1 MQNAAPDISNIPP
14 SRIPAK
20 PTIVLIGPQGC
31 GKTLFAKALAVRFDS
46 THVIDGDDVNGEPMA
61 GAASIPRDGALVIGD
76 QWGGDLT
83 ITAHTQAGFD
93 ALVMA
98 LGIPLSH
105 RPPYSRESVRGPG
118 EYEAL
123 RHPALIGTTNE
134 RDYSRG

>member
-1 MQNAAPDISNIPP
+1 MQTSAPPKI
-14 SRIPAK
+14 SRIPGH

-31 GKTLFAKALAVRFDS
+31 GKTLFAKALAMKLGS
-46 THVIDGDDVNGEPMA
+46 THVIDAENVNGMPTE
-61 GAASIPRDGALVIGD
+61 GAAAVPRDGALVIGD
-76 QWGGDLT
+76 EPGGDLT

-118 EYEAL
+118 DAFQWDTSRSNTPSAISGEAL
-123 RHPALIGTTNE
+123 SSKT
-134 RDYSRG
+134 D